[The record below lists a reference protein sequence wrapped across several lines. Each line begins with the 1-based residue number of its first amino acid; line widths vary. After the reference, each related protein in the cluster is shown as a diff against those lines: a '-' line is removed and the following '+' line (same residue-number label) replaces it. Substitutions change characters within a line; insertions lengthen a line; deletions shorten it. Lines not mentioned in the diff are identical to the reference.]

1 MTENYLVSIGIPFYN
16 CEKYLEFAIKSVINQ
31 SYTNWEL
38 ILLNDGST
46 DNSLNIVRQFTDK
59 RIRIVSDNENKGLV
73 YRLNELTRLAV
84 GNYYARMDADDIMHY
99 KRIETQLEFMI
110 NNPDVDVVGSNY
122 YSIDISNNVIG
133 ITNVNPSPDSVNSVL
148 KYGCFAHPS
157 VMGKT
162 EWFRNNKYDE
172 KHNTMMED
180 YELWLRTVT
189 FSNFKNLKE
198 PLLYYRSVG
207 VPTIKKYIRQTYNVN
222 KVLKQR
228 RKYKLSVVESLYY
241 SALNYLKIALYV
253 VFYIFGQIDY
263 LIKMR
268 SQKMDNKMIE
278 LSKQDLLKSIQ

>member
-99 KRIETQLEFMI
+99 NRIETQLEFMI

-122 YSIDISNNVIG
+122 FSIDISNNVIG

>member
-73 YRLNELTRLAV
+73 FRLNELTHLAV

-189 FSNFKNLKE
+189 FSNFKNIKE
-198 PLLYYRSVG
+198 PLLFYRSVG

-241 SALNYLKIALYV
+241 SALNYLKITLYV
-253 VFYIFGQIDY
+253 IFYIFGQIDY

-268 SQKMDNKMIE
+268 SKKMDNKMIE

>member
-99 KRIETQLEFMI
+99 NRIETQLEFMI

>member
-198 PLLYYRSVG
+198 PLLFYRSVG

-241 SALNYLKIALYV
+241 SALNYLKITLYII
-253 VFYIFGQIDY
+253 FYIFGQIDY

-268 SQKMDNKMIE
+268 SKKMDNKMIE

>member
-73 YRLNELTRLAV
+73 FRLNELTHLAV

-198 PLLYYRSVG
+198 PLLFYRSVG

-241 SALNYLKIALYV
+241 SALNYLKITLYII
-253 VFYIFGQIDY
+253 FYIFGQIDY

-268 SQKMDNKMIE
+268 SKKMDNKMIE

>member
-16 CEKYLEFAIKSVINQ
+16 CEKYLEYAIKSVINQ

-73 YRLNELTRLAV
+73 FRLNELTHLAV

-241 SALNYLKIALYV
+241 SALNYLKITLYII
-253 VFYIFGQIDY
+253 FYIFGQIDY

-268 SQKMDNKMIE
+268 SKKMDNKMIE

>member
-73 YRLNELTRLAV
+73 FRLNELTHLAV

-198 PLLYYRSVG
+198 PLLFYRSVG

-268 SQKMDNKMIE
+268 SKKMDNKMIE

>member
-73 YRLNELTRLAV
+73 FRLNELTHLAV

-198 PLLYYRSVG
+198 PLLFYRSVG

-241 SALNYLKIALYV
+241 SALNYLKITLYV
-253 VFYIFGQIDY
+253 IFYIFGQIDY

-268 SQKMDNKMIE
+268 SKKMDNKMIE